1 MKEIMVL
8 RSIRTSHMK
17 TISTLFTT
25 RLQLPTISS
34 KNKTHLYQ
42 TKFMYQTKNGNRNK
56 KKQDKANKSQISQSS
71 TRWLNRQKKDK
82 YAKMARDD
90 GLPSRAIYKLE
101 QIDHIALLKRKKKDN
116 KSKRKKSFH
125 SSIKN
130 MSDMKDKRLGGLFM
144 KGDTVIG
151 ECQ

>member
-1 MKEIMVL
+1 MK
-8 RSIRTSHMK
+8 SIC
-17 TISTLFTT
+17 TIFKIGLKP
-25 RLQLPTISS
+25 PTILS
-34 KNKTHLYQ
+34 KNRIHLYQ
-42 TKFMYQTKNGNRNK
+42 TTFTYQTKSGNRK
-56 KKQDKANKSQISQSS
+56 KKDLDKTKNSKYSQSS

-101 QIDHIALLKRKKKDN
+101 QIDHIALLKRKKKEN

-130 MSDMKDKRLGGLFM
+130 MSDVKDKRLGGLFM